1 MSGKLKKNARAA
13 GEFLGSF
20 ELWRDKRM
28 QGAASSCCIWL
39 CWILVRQLL
48 ILLGCR
54 RFFLL
59 WINCFPLSN
68 LLSTWHKYTEK
79 WKRNIPFCS
88 EALLNVR
95 WIMVTKLNSLL
106 IFCHPLILFLV
117 NSGESDLWFSQQ
129 WTVHCLSR
137 CSALHRTNWQAGYWN
152 VFIALMFSIRV
163 LILLSTVLAGAG
175 GVLRPTTCP
184 LSLHTGTSS
193 ASGLVN
199 HINSYPA
206 GNFAI
211 QSLEH

>member
-137 CSALHRTNWQAGYWN
+137 CSALHRTNRQAGYWK
-152 VFIALMFSIRV
+152 VFIVLMFSIR
-163 LILLSTVLAGAG
+163 A
-175 GVLRPTTCP
+175 
-184 LSLHTGTSS
+184 
-193 ASGLVN
+193 
-199 HINSYPA
+199 
-206 GNFAI
+206 NFAVDSACWCWRSSPSNLSI
-211 QSLEH
+211 VAAHRDILCKRVSESQQ

>member
-1 MSGKLKKNARAA
+1 MRGPRANFWEA
-13 GEFLGSF
+13 LSF
-20 ELWRDKRM
+20 EETNECR
-28 QGAASSCCIWL
+28 GAASSCCIWL

-68 LLSTWHKYTEK
+68 LFSTWHKYTEK

-106 IFCHPLILFLV
+106 ISVTHWFCSWSILV
-117 NSGESDLWFSQQ
+117 NLICGFRSHEPSIACQDV
-129 WTVHCLSR
+129 VHCIEPIDKQVNEKFLLFW
-137 CSALHRTNWQAGYWN
+137 CL
-152 VFIALMFSIRV
+152 VFV
-163 LILLSTVLAGAG
+163 LILRSTVLAGAG

-199 HINSYPA
+199 HNNSYPA